1 MKTIT
6 DYSIL
11 CSEVKT
17 YFSTKCNK
25 PLLIWFDRSA
35 RLSNAQL
42 DKFKRD
48 IRRKNEWGISD
59 ENIFHRYINQMEEVF
74 LMDVLKSFQD
84 NRKPTLLLANKYEY
98 YNKPC
103 WVDESFDQ
111 ICFDPVLTVAL
122 VSCVKTKT
130 ETKGR
135 IPASQ
140 LYSSPLFK
148 RAWAYAARVDFDDRF
163 ILSDKYG
170 LLEGNSLVESYEDT
184 LERQTPQARQL
195 WANGVFGD
203 LMQKGFS
210 LDADCFVF
218 FTGKRYRKLLIG
230 NGKITN
236 ACEIYAVNR
245 LRGIGDILHFL
256 SV

>member
-17 YFSTKCNK
+17 YFSTKRKK
-25 PLLIWFDRSA
+25 PLLVWFDRSDG
-35 RLSNAQL
+35 LSNTQL

-48 IRRKNEWGISD
+48 IRGRKEWGISD

-98 YNKPC
+98 DNKPC
-103 WVDESFDQ
+103 WVDESFEQ

-122 VSCVKTKT
+122 VSCVKTKNK
-130 ETKGR
+130 TKGR

-148 RAWAYAARVDFDDRF
+148 KAWAYTARVDFDDRF

-170 LLEGNSLVESYEDT
+170 LLDENNLVESYEET
-184 LERQTPQARQL
+184 LENQPPKARQQ
-195 WANGVFGD
+195 WADGV
-203 LMQKGFS
+203 LRALNRKGFR
-210 LDADCFVF
+210 LDADRFVF

-236 ACEIYAVNR
+236 ACEIYAENR